1 NVPRAAGGTAPQMGF
16 MIAFNQLSSSTT
28 NLRFYAQPSYQL
40 PSSKTPNYRGFAGGL
55 GRKGASRLVIFETD
69 GVPNT
74 GATASLNGTGG
85 DSYYA
90 IRIANPT
97 NLSDGTNNKEWP
109 TVGGLT
115 LSNVYGVVQQIVAL
129 DTASPPGFSTVRH
142 PAQVYGIGYGFM
154 FDPSLT

>member
-1 NVPRAAGGTAPQMGF
+1 P
-16 MIAFNQLSSSTT
+16 ST
-28 NLRFYAQPSYQL
+28 
-40 PSSKTPNYRGFAGGL
+40 KTPNYRGQAGGL

-74 GATASLNGTGG
+74 GATAALSGTGA

-90 IRIANPT
+90 IRIGNPQ

-109 TVGGLT
+109 TVRSLT

-129 DTASPPGFSTVRH
+129 DTASPPGYSTVRK

-154 FDPSLT
+154 FDPSLTTSQATNAVTFLQTVMSYGNTAPAGDTDPTHFPSWLRI